1 MRNSF
6 STVLLLLTLVAAKA
20 QDMSRA
26 MLRGKVVSDSIPVE
40 NITIEN
46 VTAKRL
52 TTTDENGNFRLL
64 AKEKDTLV
72 FSGIAFKSS
81 VLVVSHTYV
90 NDDDL
95 KIRLHVRVNELE
107 ELIVRPYTLTG
118 NLETDTKNLKVKTI
132 NLNLGTTALSVPE
145 VKYNP
150 VEQGLKS
157 VLPQTESQLTGI
169 NLMGI
174 GKMIAKSVFKPKPK
188 AKKIEFITQ
197 KIFSDAVKE
206 KFSNRFFTETLKLKP
221 EEIDLFL
228 AYCDDNNLE
237 NRTLLSPKKEFE
249 LVEFLLKKSEE
260 YLKKNR

>member
-1 MRNSF
+1 MRSSIF
-6 STVLLLLTLVAAKA
+6 VLLLFLVSTVVVA
-20 QDMSRA
+20 QDISRT
-26 MLRGKVVSDSIPVE
+26 MLSGRVVSDSIPVE

-46 VTAKRL
+46 ITAKKL
-52 TTTDENGNFRLL
+52 ATTDDKGNFRLL
-64 AKEKDTLV
+64 AREKDTLV

-81 VLVVSHTYV
+81 VLLVSHTHM

-118 NLETDTKNLKVKTI
+118 NLETDTKNLKVKAI
-132 NLNLGTTALSVPE
+132 NLNLGAMDLSAPE

-157 VLPQTESQLTGI
+157 VLPQTESQLTGV

-174 GKMIAKSVFKPKPK
+174 GKMIAKSVFKSKPK
-188 AKKIEFITQ
+188 EKKIEFITQ

-206 KFSNRFFTETLKLKP
+206 KFNSRFFTETLKLKP
-221 EEIDLFL
+221 DEVDLFL

-237 NRTLLSPKKEFE
+237 NRKLLNPKKEFE
-249 LVEFLLKKSEE
+249 LIDFLLKKSEE